1 VRPIAK
7 SLYREHPEVA
17 RLGAEERGEL
27 MRQLGAAIEGHAS
40 PPAPLMRFDQAGFP
54 APILQCIEELGF
66 PAPTPIQAIGWPVA
80 LSGFDMVGLAQ
91 TGSGKTLAYLC
102 PAFAHIAAQPPLDD
116 GDGPVALVLAPT
128 RELAVQIQAEAFRLA
143 EAMGVREA
151 VVYGGVQRR
160 GQVQEL
166 RRGCE
171 IVIATP
177 GRLLDLLEGGATNL
191 KRVTYLVVD
200 EADRMLDMGFEPQL
214 RRIVSQIRP
223 DRQTLLWSA
232 TWPREIQ
239 HLAADLCLE
248 NPLKVIVGTTVSRA
262 NPDIKQEV
270 HLVRDLDKR
279 QRFFDWLHEACPPGG
294 DSPRILVFTDT
305 KRGADALCREL
316 RGERFQAAAIHGDK
330 EQRQRDGA
338 LHQFRTGKVHILV
351 ATDVAQR
358 GLDIKDIRY
367 VVNYDLPK
375 TVEDYVHRIGRTGRA
390 GAGGTA
396 VTFFGC
402 DYPTPDRL
410 RMAKGIAGAMRDAGQ
425 EPPEQLRALA
435 ERR

>member
-1 VRPIAK
+1 MAGGGPDGPGPWPQLVAPAPRPAPPPAPPAPPMRAPDTAAPAPATGSRATAGFGASLPPPGRREEAVRPIAK

-239 HLAADLCLE
+239 YRFPVSFCRCFFLREWSTRGRRRSAPLLPSWYFFVCFLSHSLSCLYT
-248 NPLKVIVGTTVSRA
+248 PGSVMGIF
-262 NPDIKQEV
+262 I
-270 HLVRDLDKR
+270 
-279 QRFFDWLHEACPPGG
+279 FF
-294 DSPRILVFTDT
+294 F
-305 KRGADALCREL
+305 
-316 RGERFQAAAIHGDK
+316 
-330 EQRQRDGA
+330 
-338 LHQFRTGKVHILV
+338 
-351 ATDVAQR
+351 
-358 GLDIKDIRY
+358 
-367 VVNYDLPK
+367 
-375 TVEDYVHRIGRTGRA
+375 
-390 GAGGTA
+390 
-396 VTFFGC
+396 
-402 DYPTPDRL
+402 
-410 RMAKGIAGAMRDAGQ
+410 
-425 EPPEQLRALA
+425 
-435 ERR
+435 